1 MTAISVEQDSTARA
15 LVLDAPR
22 VLLVINAAALAENE
36 TVNASAS
43 IMSNMNMVFLLFC
56 INSAYKTLGAPGRR
70 PRVRRARAR
79 RLSSGTIKS
88 MFLQLFGWSL
98 AVAST
103 LTVAPQAVRL
113 ARTGNSAGVSAT
125 SAALG
130 FATMLS
136 WCHYTATIKDVPAL
150 ASSLGPAVV
159 WGFVLSWVLIKEH
172 TRSVSLQAAIAVS
185 VAIIAS
191 YLGLSQYAAVLG
203 SLTWVMPQTYRSIK
217 ARDLTGVSAT
227 AYSLVALENVAWIIY
242 AVGTRTVAY
251 AVAPL
256 VQAPLSA
263 VIAYRAATSHAK
275 NDLLVRAGSC
285 GHDVCS
291 SKKRSAE
298 SVLSCAIVDK

>member
-1 MTAISVEQDSTARA
+1 
-15 LVLDAPR
+15 
-22 VLLVINAAALAENE
+22 
-36 TVNASAS
+36 
-43 IMSNMNMVFLLFC
+43 
-56 INSAYKTLGAPGRR
+56 
-70 PRVRRARAR
+70 
-79 RLSSGTIKS
+79 
-88 MFLQLFGWSL
+88 MFLQLFGWAL

-136 WCHYTATIKDVPAL
+136 WCHYTATIKDIPAL
-150 ASSLGPAVV
+150 ASSLGPAAV

-172 TRSVSLQAAIAVS
+172 TRSVSLQAAAAVS
-185 VAIIAS
+185 VALVAS

-203 SLTWVMPQTYRSIK
+203 SLTWVVPQTYKSIK
-217 ARDLTGVSAT
+217 SRDLTGVSAT

-242 AVGTRTVAY
+242 AIGTRTVAY

-263 VIAYRAATSHAK
+263 VIAYRAATSRVEK
-275 NDLLVRAGSC
+275 DLLVNTENC

-298 SVLSCAIVDK
+298 SVLACAIADK